1 MTVGERTKPDLRAV
15 PDTCGVWH
23 VQGCTAR
30 GLDWLADEVWGQPNR
45 TAIVVL
51 DEYVAELVEGARD
64 AGLILELLDGPP
76 LQPPDPPRSVGTDR
90 RQGLSMEISDE
101 TVELLLELLRR
112 QVEEVDNL
120 VRYLTSIVTAQVG
133 DLVQDRRRDFAKDV
147 GSPVRAS
154 MMAQPCFLAV
164 EKNER
169 MSAKSTAPSTERKPP
184 EIFWRNFIMRP
195 SRSA

>member
-195 SRSA
+195 SRLA